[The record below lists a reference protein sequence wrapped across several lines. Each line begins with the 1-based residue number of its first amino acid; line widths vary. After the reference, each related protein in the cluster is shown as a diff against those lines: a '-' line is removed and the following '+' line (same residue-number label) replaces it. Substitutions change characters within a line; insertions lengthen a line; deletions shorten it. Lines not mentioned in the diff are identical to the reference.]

1 MEKSRSNEEGKHGE
15 APELAGFHG
24 PHVAVDVAL
33 FTVAQDESGKVDRL
47 AFLLHRRQ
55 DGLAK
60 GEWALPG
67 RMVRER
73 ERLSEA
79 VEIALREKCGLKGI
93 EPKQLQVFDEPTR
106 DSRGWVMS
114 VAHVTTQKFELVA
127 EVLAENPD
135 LALGYVVPSAKSVLE
150 LPENQDALPF
160 EQDLIVL
167 KGVEDLRRRYKSRPD
182 PDHLLGR
189 TFTIYQLR
197 RIHEAVLGQ
206 NLDKD
211 LFRRKMEGKLESTG
225 EISIGSVGKPAQL
238 FRRKT
243 K

>member
-1 MEKSRSNEEGKHGE
+1 
-15 APELAGFHG
+15 
-24 PHVAVDVAL
+24 
-33 FTVAQDESGKVDRL
+33 
-47 AFLLHRRQ
+47 
-55 DGLAK
+55 
-60 GEWALPG
+60 
-67 RMVRER
+67 
-73 ERLSEA
+73 
-79 VEIALREKCGLKGI
+79 
-93 EPKQLQVFDEPTR
+93 
-106 DSRGWVMS
+106 
-114 VAHVTTQKFELVA
+114 
-127 EVLAENPD
+127 
-135 LALGYVVPSAKSVLE
+135 LGYVVPSAKSVLE

-167 KGVEDLRRRYKSRPD
+167 KGVEDLRRKYKSRPD